1 MNCYETIYIMHP
13 DLSEEAEQACKDA
26 VAAIIDKAEGRI
38 YQIENWGKK
47 RLAYDIRKQSKG
59 IYQLMRFIG
68 NAESVAEMERMF
80 RLDESY
86 LKYLILRL
94 NDDPATA
101 TAVKAEPAL
110 SDESS
115 DSDRDDDD

>member
-13 DLSEEAEQACKDA
+13 DLSEEAEQACRDA

-38 YQIENWGKK
+38 YQAENWGKK

-59 IYQLMRFIG
+59 IYQLIRFVAS
-68 NAESVAEMERMF
+68 AEAIAEIERMF

-101 TAVKAEPAL
+101 EAKTEAEATEETAAA
-110 SDESS
+110 SS
-115 DSDRDDDD
+115 GNDD